1 MTSNRIVCLVTLAA
15 TFLLTGCGQQER
27 AATAGTA
34 YPSDEHAAP
43 IDQATV
49 GEITGKVVLEG
60 NPPQLPRIF
69 MDKDPLCASRHSEP
83 LYAEDGK
90 VNTDG
95 TLPNVFVYV
104 KAGAEKYAFAIPRN
118 PAILDQKGCLFQPH
132 VLGLMVGQELRILSS
147 DPTAHNVH
155 AMSKENR
162 EWNQSQTPGGA
173 PLSKRFT
180 RPEIMIPVNCK
191 QHPWMKAYIG
201 VTRNPFH
208 AVTANAGTFT
218 LKGIPAGDY
227 TIEAWTATFG
237 TQQQKVKV
245 KPKESATANFTF
257 RAR

>member
-1 MTSNRIVCLVTLAA
+1 
-15 TFLLTGCGQQER
+15 
-27 AATAGTA
+27 
-34 YPSDEHAAP
+34 
-43 IDQATV
+43 
-49 GEITGKVVLEG
+49 
-60 NPPQLPRIF
+60 

-104 KAGAEKYAFAIPRN
+104 KEGAEKYSSAAPRN

-132 VLGLMVGQELRILSS
+132 VLGMMVGQELRVLSS
-147 DPTAHNVH
+147 DPTTHNVH

-201 VTRNPFH
+201 VTRNPFY
-208 AVTANAGTFT
+208 AVTGNTGTFT
-218 LKGIPAGDY
+218 LKGLPAGDY

-237 TQQQKVKV
+237 TQQQKVTV
-245 KPKESATANFTF
+245 KPKESTTANFTF
-257 RAR
+257 RAP